1 MSADLRLGDLVHV
14 TADGCYLGLGLIVD
28 VLDDPRP
35 TCYKVLTSDGK
46 NFFYFPFELAPVR
59 EGAV

>member
-1 MSADLRLGDLVHV
+1 MKVGDLVHV

-28 VLDDPRP
+28 VSDDPQP

-46 NFFYFPFELAPVR
+46 NFYYFSFEIELVQPNMP
-59 EGAV
+59 